1 VTRELTLNPGGS
13 SASGE
18 KRLDGMRTSTASGC
32 TSAGRGGTANSS
44 VSMNLEKPATQMQT
58 VKPSGDSKHIAD
70 HMSASSFMEGSL
82 VVE

>member
-1 VTRELTLNPGGS
+1 
-13 SASGE
+13 
-18 KRLDGMRTSTASGC
+18 
-32 TSAGRGGTANSS
+32 
-44 VSMNLEKPATQMQT
+44 MNLEKPATQMQT